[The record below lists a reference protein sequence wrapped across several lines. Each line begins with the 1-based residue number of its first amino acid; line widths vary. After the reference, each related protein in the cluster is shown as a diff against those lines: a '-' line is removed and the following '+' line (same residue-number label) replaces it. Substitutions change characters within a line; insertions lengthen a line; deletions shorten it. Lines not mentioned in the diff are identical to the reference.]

1 MSHPQAECAFM
12 AQDISAGRSSK
23 NGAPWKQT
31 DGWTNEP
38 AAAQAPVSIRRQHTA
53 EPCKDEADLA
63 PSCVLVFFIF
73 MNTRT
78 CRRAIDTVLVMRSWY
93 RI

>member
-31 DGWTNEP
+31 DGRTNEP
-38 AAAQAPVSIRRQHTA
+38 AAAQAAPVSMY
-53 EPCKDEADLA
+53 ADNTQ
-63 PSCVLVFFIF
+63 PSRARMKRTLHHRVSLFFVFF
-73 MNTRT
+73 
-78 CRRAIDTVLVMRSWY
+78 L
-93 RI
+93 